1 MTNHSEKPDILA
13 GGASV
18 SDQDPSGLIPSEPDG
33 VELFD
38 PAKVY
43 TSRASSRRPRK
54 KSRKGLVVLLLIL
67 SALLLL
73 ISAGAIFAHRLVSN
87 PASFFETAPT
97 ATPVATVPADTPE
110 PAAAVLPEVTETPVP
125 SPTPTLEP
133 YQELYQQS
141 DLSLPENIVNVLVIG
156 VDYAEERETWNGKK
170 DFHSDVM
177 MVVAI
182 NFDSNRVDLIS
193 LPRDTYAKIPG
204 VRGIYKLN
212 ASLNCGGGFEAPDGA
227 GFRKVCEAAS
237 WMLGGIPV
245 NYYYA
250 VTMPAVKGLVDAVGG
265 VDYDLEMSYRMMGR
279 YYRKGQQHL
288 DGQGVLD
295 YLRVRKNVNQPGDVN
310 RVNRQKNMMVALF
323 KSMQS
328 QNLILKIPDI
338 LASFDG
344 QLFTNCTAS
353 QTAALAA
360 FAYRL
365 DSESIGMHSM
375 TSKGGG
381 NTNIFNWNFC
391 LTDQPKRV
399 ALIRE
404 VYGIDV
410 PEELEYSATYA
421 KFYWADILA
430 DYYLHSVFPAFSK
443 KISSAVSNAPDT
455 IIGGSDDPGGYSN
468 PGMPE
473 PGDIGDD
480 RPMSGPGSDD
490 GWTVVRLSTGPA
502 PLFSMSAREALS
514 EYKSSLTAL
523 SNAQERARR
532 EAEKYLS
539 GEKNSLSS
547 SSSALSGQLSSC
559 KSRALE
565 LADAFGIS
573 SSKFTSSATY
583 WYDKDP
589 NFNEI
594 LVDFN

>member
-1 MTNHSEKPDILA
+1 MTEKNDYLDSRPETEESP
-13 GGASV
+13 SV
-18 SDQDPSGLIPSEPDG
+18 PES

-38 PAKVY
+38 PSQVY
-43 TSRASSRRPRK
+43 TSRSRGSAPR
-54 KSRKGLVVLLLIL
+54 RKRRAGLVVLLLIL
-67 SALLLL
+67 SALILLAC
-73 ISAGAIFAHRLVSN
+73 AGAIYLHTIVSN
-87 PASFFETAPT
+87 PASFFKQAPST
-97 ATPVATVPADTPE
+97 ATPSPTPTETPVQAT
-110 PAAAVLPEVTETPVP
+110 AAAVLPDASPTLVP

-133 YQELYQQS
+133 YQELYQQN
-141 DLSLPENIVNVLVIG
+141 DLALPENIVNVLIIG

-177 MVVAI
+177 MVIAI

-295 YLRVRKNVNQPGDVN
+295 YLRVRKNISASGDVN

-328 QNLILKIPDI
+328 QNLILKIPEI

-365 DSESIGMHSM
+365 DSENIGMHSM
-375 TSKGGG
+375 TSKSGG
-381 NTNIFNWNFC
+381 NTSIFNWNFC
-391 LTDQPKRV
+391 LTDQEKRV
-399 ALIRE
+399 ALIRQ

-410 PEELEYSATYA
+410 PEELEYTPTYA

-430 DYYLHSVFPAFSK
+430 DYYLHSVFPSFTK
-443 KISSAVSNAPDT
+443 KISSAVSSAPDT
-455 IIGGSDDPGGYSN
+455 IIGAQDDPYGGYSN

-473 PGDIGDD
+473 SGDIGDD
-480 RPMSGPGSDD
+480 RPMSDFGSGED
-490 GWTVVRLSTGPA
+490 WNVVRLFAGSR

-514 EYKSSLTAL
+514 EYKSSLNAL
-523 SNAQERARR
+523 SNAQDHARR
-532 EAEKYLS
+532 EAEKYLNQ
-539 GEKNSLSS
+539 EKNSLSS
-547 SSSALSGQLSSC
+547 AASSLSGQLSSC

-565 LADAFGIS
+565 LAEAFGLS
-573 SSKFTSSATY
+573 TSKFTSSATY

-594 LVDFN
+594 YVDFN